1 MEEGVLTMTLEELT
15 SLAERCLEIVKDKS
29 EMLEGCMMDAL
40 TAGEPE
46 SAINDALDIAYEHP
60 ELYSEFPD
68 EVYELAKDPDYTMIH
83 PYLDLLE
90 RYRNGKTA

>member
-1 MEEGVLTMTLEELT
+1 MEKGNGAMTLEELT
-15 SLAERCLEIVKDKS
+15 SLAERCFDIIKGKD

-60 ELYSEFPD
+60 ELYAEFPD
-68 EVYELAKDPDYTMIH
+68 EVYELAKDSDYTMIH
-83 PYLDLLE
+83 PYLELLE
-90 RYRNGKTA
+90 RSRGDRSS